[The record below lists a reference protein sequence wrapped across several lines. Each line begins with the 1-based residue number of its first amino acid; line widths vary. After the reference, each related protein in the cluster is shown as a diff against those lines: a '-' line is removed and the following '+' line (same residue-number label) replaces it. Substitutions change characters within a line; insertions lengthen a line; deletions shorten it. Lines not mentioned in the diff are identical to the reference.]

1 MMPIFDHFDF
11 LAPYYDRV
19 ISVPD
24 TDTLEGLL
32 NIPVEGTLLD
42 AGGGTGRIAQT
53 LTDKVSDVVLVDLSL
68 GMLLQA
74 AAKGRITKVCSF
86 SEKLPFEDESFD
98 RIIMIDALHHV
109 NNQEETAGEL
119 WRVLKPGGILVIE
132 EPDVTKFVVKL
143 VALAEKL
150 ALMRSHFLNPER
162 IAAMY
167 SNDSANIQIYRE
179 NSNAWIVVEKE
190 LD

>member
-1 MMPIFDHFDF
+1 MPIFDHFDF
-11 LAPYYDRV
+11 LAPYYDRL

-24 TDTLEGLL
+24 TGILEDLL
-32 NIPVEGTLLD
+32 ELPIEGSLLD
-42 AGGGTGRIAQT
+42 AGGGTGRITQK
-53 LTDKVSDVVLVDLSL
+53 LTDKVSEVFLVDLSV

-74 AAKGRITKVCSF
+74 NDKGRISKVCSY

-109 NNQEETAGEL
+109 INQEETAGEL
-119 WRVLKPGGILVIE
+119 WRVLRSGGKLIIE

-150 ALMRSHFLNPER
+150 ALMRSHFLNPEC
-162 IAAMY
+162 IAAMF
-167 SNDSANIQIYRE
+167 SNDSASIKIFRE
-179 NSNAWIVVEKE
+179 NINAWVVVEKC